1 LSKPVGQRRAEFA
14 RTTGQRLGLAH
25 RIEHRLLGCFGCSS
39 KQDIDPALMDDR
51 DRHDLACLVV
61 IDRLCGGEAERDI
74 ATAVPPKRT
83 QPRQAGATPL
93 DDAF

>member
-1 LSKPVGQRRAEFA
+1 
-14 RTTGQRLGLAH
+14 
-25 RIEHRLLGCFGCSS
+25 
-39 KQDIDPALMDDR
+39 
-51 DRHDLACLVV
+51 V

-93 DDAF
+93 DDAFELTMLNRRIGGKHHDD